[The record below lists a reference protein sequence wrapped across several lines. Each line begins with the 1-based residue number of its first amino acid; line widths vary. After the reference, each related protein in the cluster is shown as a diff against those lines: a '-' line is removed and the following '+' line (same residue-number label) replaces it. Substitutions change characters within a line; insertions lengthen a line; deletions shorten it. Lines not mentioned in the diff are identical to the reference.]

1 MPAPSFVFNN
11 STGSDTAA
19 SGAGPSTAVTG
30 TAAAHTGG
38 SASTTITL
46 TNSPDLSNVLTDG
59 THALWLKT
67 ASGRQFSKITGK
79 DNTAKT
85 VTVENSFNIAS
96 GSAVDYAIGGKR
108 ATIDHADSRKIFTA
122 DWLLDWSAELQ
133 YTGSD
138 YTLTSALNLFESGS
152 GGRTFK
158 LFGTGGRVTVRQT
171 ANAAVFGFAGNAV
184 GYSWMLQNLK
194 LCNSNA
200 TKTSAH
206 GVLKGGGNA
215 GGLIAYDVIFGDA
228 TNTLNQGVS
237 FAGSATAG
245 IYLFNCEVQHCT
257 GIGVNHGTNGATLHI
272 VACHIHDNGSHG
284 IYIFGGNPCVILQ
297 SIIETNAGD
306 GVDYDGQGVEPILLF
321 EQNTVHANTGHGLDF
336 PFASV
341 PGRQLRI
348 LGNNFTANGG
358 YGVRM
363 VATPYESAVLIC
375 DRNNYGLGTGIVN
388 SSGARLNIPAGPN
401 DVAVDPQYADA
412 AGGDFTTGENVARLG
427 YPAVI
432 GAA

>member
-19 SGAGPSTAVTG
+19 SGAGPSSAVTG

-67 ASGRQFSKITGK
+67 TSGRQFSKITGK

-108 ATIDHADSRKIFTA
+108 ATVDHADSRKIFTA

-206 GVLKGGGNA
+206 GVLKGGGNS

-228 TNTLNQGVS
+228 TNKLNQAVS
-237 FAGSATAG
+237 FSGAANAGE
-245 IYLFNCEVQHCT
+245 YLFNCEIQHCT
-257 GIGVNHGTNGATLHI
+257 SIGLNHSSNGATLHV
-272 VACHIHDNGSHG
+272 VACNIHDNGSHG
-284 IYIFGGNPCVILQ
+284 VYIFGGNPCVILQ
-297 SIIETNAGD
+297 CIIETNAGD
-306 GVDYDGQGVEPILLF
+306 GVWYDGQGVEAVLLF
-321 EQNTVHANTGHGLDF
+321 EQCTVHANTGDGLDV
-336 PFASV
+336 SI
-341 PGRQLRI
+341 GRQVRV
-348 LGNNFTANGG
+348 LGNNFTSNGG
-358 YGVRM
+358 YGAKM
-363 VATPYESAVLIC
+363 ASAPYESAVLIC
-375 DRNNYGLGTGIVN
+375 DRNNYGTGALAN
-388 SSGARLNIPAGPN
+388 TSGARLNIPAGPN
-401 DVAVDPQYADA
+401 DLAVDPGYADA
-412 AGGDFTTGENVARLG
+412 ANGDFTPGAAVQGLG
-427 YPAVI
+427 YPSLI
-432 GAA
+432 GAI